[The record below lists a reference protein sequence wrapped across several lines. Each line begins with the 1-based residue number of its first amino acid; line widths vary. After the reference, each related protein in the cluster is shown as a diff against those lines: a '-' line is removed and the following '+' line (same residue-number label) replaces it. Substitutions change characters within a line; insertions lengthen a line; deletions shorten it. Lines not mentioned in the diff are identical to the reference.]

1 MTLLELEGVTA
12 SYGPVQ
18 VLDGVSLSVPEEG
31 AVGILGANGAG
42 KTTTLRAISG
52 TVRAGGRITF
62 DGKDIRGLRPDQVA
76 ALGIAHVPEG
86 RGTLGDLTVRDN
98 LRVGAYLRKDRKG
111 VDEDIDYCLDLFP
124 NLQERITSNASA
136 LSGGEQQ
143 MLAVGRAIM
152 SKPRLMLLDEAS
164 LGLAPR
170 SGACGSSPASP
181 WSWSSRTP
189 TSPSPSSTAPRSW
202 RPGGTPSRARPPS
215 SRAWTRS
222 VALTW
227 EVEMGKFVQ
236 LVVDGLSTGS
246 VYGALALAIV
256 LVNQATGLIN
266 FAQGGMAVLSAYV
279 VWVLTNQGL
288 PLIVAILIAIVFSVV
303 FGALVE
309 RWLMRRFER
318 GDPDTAVVV
327 TIGLLTLITGFA
339 GWLWTYNNQQF
350 PSLFSLDTVSFLGV
364 SVSIRSLGTTAVIVV
379 AMLLLQGLFVGTKL
393 GLALRAVAINPQSA
407 AFSGLNVGRLLM
419 VGWGLAA
426 ALGAVAAVL
435 VAPQLT
441 LTPGMLDNALV
452 YALAAVILGGLTSPI
467 GVVIAAWIIG
477 ILENLAAVYVPFIG
491 FDLKVA
497 VPFILIFVVLL
508 VRPQG
513 LFGRKNVVRV

>member
-1 MTLLELEGVTA
+1 
-12 SYGPVQ
+12 
-18 VLDGVSLSVPEEG
+18 
-31 AVGILGANGAG
+31 
-42 KTTTLRAISG
+42 
-52 TVRAGGRITF
+52 
-62 DGKDIRGLRPDQVA
+62 
-76 ALGIAHVPEG
+76 
-86 RGTLGDLTVRDN
+86 
-98 LRVGAYLRKDRKG
+98 
-111 VDEDIDYCLDLFP
+111 
-124 NLQERITSNASA
+124 
-136 LSGGEQQ
+136 
-143 MLAVGRAIM
+143 
-152 SKPRLMLLDEAS
+152 
-164 LGLAPR
+164 
-170 SGACGSSPASP
+170 
-181 WSWSSRTP
+181 
-189 TSPSPSSTAPRSW
+189 
-202 RPGGTPSRARPPS
+202 
-215 SRAWTRS
+215 
-222 VALTW
+222 
-227 EVEMGKFVQ
+227 MGKFVQ

-246 VYGALALAIV
+246 VYAALALAIV
-256 LVNQATGLIN
+256 LVHQATGLIN

-279 VWVLTNQGL
+279 AWWLTNQGL
-288 PLIVAILIAIVFSVV
+288 PLIVAILLAIVFSVV

-350 PSLFSLDTVSFLGV
+350 PSLFPLDTVSFLGV
-364 SVSIRSLGTTAVIVV
+364 SVSVRSLGTTAVIVV

-407 AFSGLNVGRLLM
+407 AFSGLPVGRLLM

-426 ALGAVAAVL
+426 ALGAVAAAL

-467 GVVIAAWIIG
+467 GVVVAAWIIG

-497 VPFILIFVVLL
+497 VPFILIFVVLI

-513 LFGRKNVVRV
+513 LFGRKTVVRV

>member
-1 MTLLELEGVTA
+1 
-12 SYGPVQ
+12 
-18 VLDGVSLSVPEEG
+18 
-31 AVGILGANGAG
+31 
-42 KTTTLRAISG
+42 
-52 TVRAGGRITF
+52 
-62 DGKDIRGLRPDQVA
+62 
-76 ALGIAHVPEG
+76 
-86 RGTLGDLTVRDN
+86 
-98 LRVGAYLRKDRKG
+98 
-111 VDEDIDYCLDLFP
+111 
-124 NLQERITSNASA
+124 
-136 LSGGEQQ
+136 
-143 MLAVGRAIM
+143 
-152 SKPRLMLLDEAS
+152 
-164 LGLAPR
+164 
-170 SGACGSSPASP
+170 
-181 WSWSSRTP
+181 
-189 TSPSPSSTAPRSW
+189 
-202 RPGGTPSRARPPS
+202 
-215 SRAWTRS
+215 
-222 VALTW
+222 
-227 EVEMGKFVQ
+227 MGKFVQ

-246 VYGALALAIV
+246 VYAALALAIV
-256 LVNQATGLIN
+256 LVHQATGLIN

-279 VWVLTNQGL
+279 VWWLTNQGV
-288 PLIVAILIAIVFSVV
+288 PLIVAILVAIVFSVV

-364 SVSIRSLGTTAVIVV
+364 SVSVRSLGTTAVIVV

-393 GLALRAVAINPQSA
+393 GLALRAVAINPQSS
-407 AFSGLNVGRLLM
+407 AFSGLPVGRLLM

-467 GVVIAAWIIG
+467 GVVVAAWIIG

-497 VPFILIFVVLL
+497 VPFILIFVVLI

-513 LFGRKNVVRV
+513 LFGRKTVVRV

>member
-1 MTLLELEGVTA
+1 
-12 SYGPVQ
+12 
-18 VLDGVSLSVPEEG
+18 
-31 AVGILGANGAG
+31 
-42 KTTTLRAISG
+42 
-52 TVRAGGRITF
+52 
-62 DGKDIRGLRPDQVA
+62 
-76 ALGIAHVPEG
+76 
-86 RGTLGDLTVRDN
+86 
-98 LRVGAYLRKDRKG
+98 
-111 VDEDIDYCLDLFP
+111 
-124 NLQERITSNASA
+124 
-136 LSGGEQQ
+136 
-143 MLAVGRAIM
+143 
-152 SKPRLMLLDEAS
+152 
-164 LGLAPR
+164 
-170 SGACGSSPASP
+170 
-181 WSWSSRTP
+181 
-189 TSPSPSSTAPRSW
+189 
-202 RPGGTPSRARPPS
+202 
-215 SRAWTRS
+215 
-222 VALTW
+222 
-227 EVEMGKFVQ
+227 MGKFVQ

-246 VYGALALAIV
+246 VYAALALAIV
-256 LVNQATGLIN
+256 LVHQATGLIN

-279 VWVLTNQGL
+279 VWWTTNQGV
-288 PLIVAILIAIVFSVV
+288 PLIVAILLAIVFSFVL
-303 FGALVE
+303 GAVVE

-364 SVSIRSLGTTAVIVV
+364 SVSQRSLGTTAVIIVV
-379 AMLLLQGLFVGTKL
+379 MVLLQGLFVGTKL
-393 GLALRAVAINPQSA
+393 GLALRAVANNPQSA
-407 AFSGLNVGRLLM
+407 AFSGLPVGRLLM

-426 ALGAVAAVL
+426 ALGAVAAAL

-477 ILENLAAVYVPFIG
+477 ILENLAAVYVSSIG

-513 LFGRKNVVRV
+513 LFGRKSVVRV

>member
-1 MTLLELEGVTA
+1 
-12 SYGPVQ
+12 
-18 VLDGVSLSVPEEG
+18 
-31 AVGILGANGAG
+31 
-42 KTTTLRAISG
+42 
-52 TVRAGGRITF
+52 
-62 DGKDIRGLRPDQVA
+62 
-76 ALGIAHVPEG
+76 
-86 RGTLGDLTVRDN
+86 
-98 LRVGAYLRKDRKG
+98 
-111 VDEDIDYCLDLFP
+111 
-124 NLQERITSNASA
+124 
-136 LSGGEQQ
+136 
-143 MLAVGRAIM
+143 
-152 SKPRLMLLDEAS
+152 
-164 LGLAPR
+164 
-170 SGACGSSPASP
+170 
-181 WSWSSRTP
+181 
-189 TSPSPSSTAPRSW
+189 
-202 RPGGTPSRARPPS
+202 
-215 SRAWTRS
+215 
-222 VALTW
+222 
-227 EVEMGKFVQ
+227 MGKFVQ

-246 VYGALALAIV
+246 VYAALALAIV
-256 LVNQATGLIN
+256 LVHQATGLIN

-279 VWVLTNQGL
+279 VWWLTNQGL
-288 PLIVAILIAIVFSVV
+288 PLIAAILVAIVFSVV

-364 SVSIRSLGTTAVIVV
+364 SVSVRSLGTTAVIVV

-407 AFSGLNVGRLLM
+407 AFSGLPVGRLLM

-467 GVVIAAWIIG
+467 GVVVAAWIIG
-477 ILENLAAVYVPFIG
+477 VLENLAAVYVPFIG

-497 VPFILIFVVLL
+497 VPFILIFVVLIF
-508 VRPQG
+508 RPQG
-513 LFGRKNVVRV
+513 LFGRKTVVRV